1 MLKLDWILQIMN
13 YIDHSLKEKKGNWI
27 NKRWITWENHDK
39 ICWIKSKT
47 YSYLIYDGSE
57 DKAKGTKKCVT
68 KRKLKFENYK
78 SCLEATQHDNKIN
91 YLEKKKE
98 INIVSFATKEN
109 KEFTKNKTNKLEE
122 KSITL
127 LLKKL
132 ISFL

>member
-47 YSYLIYDGSE
+47 YSYLIDDGSE

-78 SCLEATQHDNKIN
+78 SCLEATQHDTKIN
-91 YLEKKKE
+91 YLEKKNE
-98 INIVSFATKEN
+98 INRDSFFCYKR
-109 KEFTKNKTNKLEE
+109 KQR
-122 KSITL
+122 IH
-127 LLKKL
+127 KKQN
-132 ISFL
+132 